1 MRWGLVPAWAESPDV
16 GVKMINARA
25 ETLTE
30 RRSYRGLVKS
40 AAGRCLVIADGFYEW
55 APASTETP
63 KQPWR
68 FTVDGGKPFAF
79 AGLCSTWQ
87 PAEGPALR
95 SLTVITTE
103 PNSIVKPIHDRM
115 PAILAD
121 QELRDAWLDQTLTAN
136 QAVELL
142 GPLEAGRIEKTR
154 VSRAVGNPRN
164 EGPSLLV
171 DEQTGL
177 F

>member
-30 RRSYRGLVKS
+30 RRSYRGLVKN

-55 APASTETP
+55 APASTEIP

-79 AGLCSTWQ
+79 AGLCATWQ

-95 SLTVITTE
+95 SLTVITTA

-121 QELRDAWLDQTLTAN
+121 QALRDAWLDRTLTAN
-136 QAVELL
+136 QAVALL
-142 GPLEAGRIEKTR
+142 GPLEAERVERSR

-171 DEQTGL
+171 DEQAGL